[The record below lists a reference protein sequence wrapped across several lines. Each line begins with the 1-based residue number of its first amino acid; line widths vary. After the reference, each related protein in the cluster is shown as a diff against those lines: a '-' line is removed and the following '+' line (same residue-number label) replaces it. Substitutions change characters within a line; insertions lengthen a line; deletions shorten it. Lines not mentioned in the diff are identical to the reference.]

1 MPAQHE
7 SPHLEFPVLKADYAA
22 IFPLVFLTERS
33 DEGTRARRPAVL
45 QPGQGSMLLS
55 ASDSKVEDLAFDNLR
70 LARRA
75 TALEDQLHR
84 ATNPSHSSLWGL
96 FCTTASEPASSEAPG
111 AAANEELAAKAHE
124 NEQLHIAIYEQL
136 RERTHKQRIE
146 AAQRRAAL
154 AVLRAEVALLEGA
167 AEKREEAAAAAAAA
181 AAERDAENGAAL
193 QKLQQLCLDL
203 RLCCATQVNART
215 ITASHTA
222 AVSDVHRPGA
232 WSSRLRAALGV
243 VAFDACAVAAPMHQC
258 TDAPIS

>member
-1 MPAQHE
+1 MWTGVPTSGPPLSAG
-7 SPHLEFPVLKADYAA
+7 FPDRA
-22 IFPLVFLTERS
+22 ER
-33 DEGTRARRPAVL
+33 RRDASTPRCPRGSTA
-45 QPGQGSMLLS
+45 QGSMLLS

-203 RLCCATQVNART
+203 RLCCATQVTRAT
-215 ITASHTA
+215 S
-222 AVSDVHRPGA
+222 RPHIRPH
-232 WSSRLRAALGV
+232 SV
-243 VAFDACAVAAPMHQC
+243 
-258 TDAPIS
+258 

>member
-1 MPAQHE
+1 
-7 SPHLEFPVLKADYAA
+7 
-22 IFPLVFLTERS
+22 
-33 DEGTRARRPAVL
+33 
-45 QPGQGSMLLS
+45 MLLS

-181 AAERDAENGAAL
+181 ERDAENGAAL

-215 ITASHTA
+215 ITASQ
-222 AVSDVHRPGA
+222 
-232 WSSRLRAALGV
+232 RLMCTDRARGV
-243 VAFDACAVAAPMHQC
+243 AACAQL
-258 TDAPIS
+258 

>member
-1 MPAQHE
+1 MFWTTVLDHC
-7 SPHLEFPVLKADYAA
+7 SGPVFRPVGDMTDCC
-22 IFPLVFLTERS
+22 PLVFLTERS
-33 DEGTRARRPAVL
+33 DARTRARPAVL
-45 QPGQGSMLLS
+45 RQGSMLLS

-146 AAQRRAAL
+146 AARARGKL
-154 AVLRAEVALLEGA
+154 LRAEVALLEGA
-167 AEKREEAAAAAAAA
+167 AEKREALLPPPQPPPNETRAVLRAEAAAAMP
-181 AAERDAENGAAL
+181 RSAAL
-193 QKLQQLCLDL
+193 LC
-203 RLCCATQVNART
+203 NA
-215 ITASHTA
+215 
-222 AVSDVHRPGA
+222 GE
-232 WSSRLRAALGV
+232 RAHHHGLTYGRSV
-243 VAFDACAVAAPMHQC
+243 
-258 TDAPIS
+258 

>member
-1 MPAQHE
+1 
-7 SPHLEFPVLKADYAA
+7 
-22 IFPLVFLTERS
+22 
-33 DEGTRARRPAVL
+33 
-45 QPGQGSMLLS
+45 MLLS